1 MVMNPHNL
9 EDRVYRMHAEICS
22 TLANPKRL
30 KIINTLRE
38 KELSAGELLSLLN
51 VPKANLSQH
60 MAILQQKGV
69 VVARRAGNT
78 VYYRLARPK
87 ILKAFDLM
95 RELLFEIL
103 AEQQTLLKEYG
114 KRKK

>member
-1 MVMNPHNL
+1 MAVRNDDAENQI
-9 EDRVYRMHAEICS
+9 YRLHADICQ

-30 KIINTLRE
+30 KIVNILRE
-38 KELSAGELLSLLN
+38 KEMSAGELLGRLE

-60 MAILQQKGV
+60 MTILRQKGIV
-69 VVARRAGNT
+69 SARRQGNT

-95 RELLFEIL
+95 RELLFEVM
-103 AEQQTLLKEYG
+103 EDHQKLLKEYG

>member
-1 MVMNPHNL
+1 MATRRNDS
-9 EDRVYRMHAEICS
+9 EEQVYRLHAGVCQ

-30 KIINTLRE
+30 KIINILRE
-38 KELSAGELLSLLN
+38 KEMSAGELLDLLE

-60 MAILQQKGV
+60 MAILRQKGIV
-69 VVARRAGNT
+69 AARRQGNT

-95 RELLFEIL
+95 RELLFEVL
-103 AEQQTLLKEYG
+103 EDQPTLLKKYSRG
-114 KRKK
+114 KK

>member
-1 MVMNPHNL
+1 MTNRREL
-9 EDRVYRMHAEICS
+9 DDQVYRLHADICS

-30 KIINTLRE
+30 RIINTLRE
-38 KELSAGELLSLLN
+38 KELSSAELLTALR

-60 MAILQQKGV
+60 MTVLRQKGV
-69 VVARRAGNT
+69 VAARREGNT

-95 RELLFEIL
+95 RELLFEVL
-103 AEQQTLLKEYG
+103 DDHRRLLKRHG
-114 KRKK
+114 RGPR

>member
-1 MVMNPHNL
+1 MAKRHDG
-9 EDRVYRMHAEICS
+9 EDQVYRLHADICS

-30 KIINTLRE
+30 KILNTLRE
-38 KELSAGELLSLLN
+38 TELSSAELLAVLR

-60 MAILQQKGV
+60 MAVLRQKGV
-69 VVARRAGNT
+69 VTARRQGAV

-95 RELLFEIL
+95 RELLFEVVD
-103 AEQQTLLKEYG
+103 ERRGLLERHG
-114 KRKK
+114 KRKGY

>member
-1 MVMNPHNL
+1 MRQKDS
-9 EDRVYRMHAEICS
+9 EEQVYRLHAGVCQ

-30 KIINTLRE
+30 KILNVLRE
-38 KELSAGELLSLLN
+38 KEMSAGELLDLLE

-60 MAILQQKGV
+60 MAILRQKGIV
-69 VVARRAGNT
+69 SARRQGNT

-95 RELLFEIL
+95 RELLFEVL
-103 AEQQTLLKEYG
+103 EDQQRLLKEYG
-114 KRKK
+114 RRKK